1 MQALLAHHALH
12 PWHVARAEEDG
23 GNHGHYE
30 HNVSM
35 QEEEEG
41 GGDNN
46 KSVPYQPNAE
56 KQSTIH
62 TQAD

>member
-12 PWHVARAEEDG
+12 PWHVARAEKDG

-41 GGDNN
+41 GGGDNN
-46 KSVPYQPNAE
+46 KSVPYQPNSE
-56 KQSTIH
+56 
-62 TQAD
+62 